1 MVVFSADL
9 FDEETPFDGDTDEE
23 TLRAIIQ
30 VQLEDLDEALA
41 NSNRKGKCAPGRV
54 SAADYP
60 LQAYRD
66 YLHAEAIF
74 LADAKLAKSMDRAL
88 AADAAI
94 IGDALQLF
102 RDHQLAISLA
112 EGVEAQLAGERVMH
126 SFAPR
131 MERTPGAD
139 PRLPMGYATSSGTSS
154 GTSSSESLVREA
166 TCCSCIELRY
176 CVTAPCGDTYCHNCL
191 ITVFRNATRDEE
203 LFPPRCHKKEIPLFL
218 AQPFLQKEDIL
229 AFKAKRE
236 EYTTHNRVY
245 CHNGRCGVFIPT
257 KNTDEDCAVCGQCA
271 QLTCV
276 SCKQKYHGK
285 TDCPTD
291 ENLKKTLELAV
302 NKGWQRCRSCH
313 ALVERSFGCQHIR
326 CKCGDEFCY
335 RCGLKWKTCRCGD
348 WDDTALDRR
357 AEQLAIR
364 ESGVTTPVRA
374 AALIRTIRGQLQNR
388 HECEHQDKWAKLNG
402 VHNCEMCG
410 DTLRQFI
417 WSCEGCRLLAC
428 TQCRMNRI

>member
-1 MVVFSADL
+1 MVVFSAEV
-9 FDEETPFDGDTDEE
+9 FDDDDTAFDGDTDEE

-41 NSNRKGKCAPGRV
+41 SNDCKGKCASGRV

-74 LADAKLAKSMDRAL
+74 LADAKLARSMDRAL
-88 AADAAI
+88 GADAAI
-94 IGDALQLF
+94 IGDALQLL

-112 EGVEAQLAGERVMH
+112 EGVEAQSTGEAMY
-126 SFAPR
+126 SSAPR

-154 GTSSSESLVREA
+154 GISSSESLVREA
-166 TCCSCIELRY
+166 TCCSCIEIRY

-218 AQPFLQKEDIL
+218 AQPFLQKEDVQ

-257 KNTDEDCAVCGQCA
+257 KNTEEECAVCGQCA
-271 QLTCV
+271 QLTV
-276 SCKQKYHGK
+276 IPH
-285 TDCPTD
+285 
-291 ENLKKTLELAV
+291 LAPPLFS
-302 NKGWQRCRSCH
+302 QQP
-313 ALVERSFGCQHIR
+313 L
-326 CKCGDEFCY
+326 
-335 RCGLKWKTCRCGD
+335 
-348 WDDTALDRR
+348 TATVRKLQAKISRQDRLSDGR
-357 AEQLAIR
+357 KPEKDA
-364 ESGVTTPVRA
+364 
-374 AALIRTIRGQLQNR
+374 
-388 HECEHQDKWAKLNG
+388 
-402 VHNCEMCG
+402 
-410 DTLRQFI
+410 
-417 WSCEGCRLLAC
+417 
-428 TQCRMNRI
+428 